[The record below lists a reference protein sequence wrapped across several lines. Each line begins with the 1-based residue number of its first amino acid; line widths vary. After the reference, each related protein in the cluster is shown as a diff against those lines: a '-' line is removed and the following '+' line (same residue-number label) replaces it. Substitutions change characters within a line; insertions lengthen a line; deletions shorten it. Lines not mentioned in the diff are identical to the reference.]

1 MNAAILGVAPSRRPY
16 CLPNR
21 LSSSAKTR
29 ASSESSSA
37 WLLSPAATA
46 CQ

>member
-1 MNAAILGVAPSRRPY
+1 MNAAILGVAPSRPY